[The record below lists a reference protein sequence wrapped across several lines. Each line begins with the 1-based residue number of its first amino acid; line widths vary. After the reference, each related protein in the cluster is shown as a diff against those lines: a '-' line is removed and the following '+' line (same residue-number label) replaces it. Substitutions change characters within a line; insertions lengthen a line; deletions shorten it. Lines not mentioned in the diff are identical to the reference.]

1 MQRARDCQSPVRS
14 IYSDASVLEVAQ
26 RMRDEEVG
34 SLVVVDG
41 EDNPLGIVTDRDL
54 LRRVIAAE
62 RPFDTTTAADVMSQP
77 LYTVD
82 ADEPL
87 DKLVQT
93 MASHGVRRLAVL
105 DRHELTGVVSLDDL
119 LLELGAELSSLAG
132 ATRRGMRAA
141 QTRRVAHRVEDLAEE
156 IVGQAERLG
165 REAKAK
171 LGEAVEETWK
181 RLRPRRSGDE
191 TPPKGRSGAS

>member
-1 MQRARDCQSPVRS
+1 MQRARDCQSPARS
-14 IYSDASVLEVAQ
+14 IYADAGVLEVAQ

-41 EDNPLGIVTDRDL
+41 EDNPIGIVTDRDL

-62 RPFDTTTAADVMSQP
+62 RPYDTTTAADVMSQP

-87 DKLVQT
+87 DKLVQA

-156 IVGQAERLG
+156 LFEQAERLG

-171 LGEAVEETWK
+171 LGDAVEETWK
-181 RLRPRRSGDE
+181 RLRSRRSGDE
-191 TPPKGRSGAS
+191 SPPKER

>member
-1 MQRARDCQSPVRS
+1 MQRAVDYQSPIRT
-14 IYSDASVLEVAQ
+14 IDSDASVLEIAR
-26 RMRDEEVG
+26 RMRAEEVG

-77 LYTVD
+77 LVTVD

-87 DKLVQT
+87 DKLVQA

-105 DRHELTGVVSLDDL
+105 EHHELTGVVSLDDVL
-119 LLELGAELSSLAG
+119 LLLGTEIASLAA
-132 ATRRGMRAA
+132 ATRRGMRTA
-141 QTRRVAHRVEDLAEE
+141 QTRRVAHQVEELADELKE
-156 IVGQAERLG
+156 QAGRLG
-165 REAKAK
+165 REAKEK
-171 LGEAVEETWK
+171 LGEAVQETWK
-181 RLRPRRSGDE
+181 RLRSRRGSDE
-191 TPPKGRSGAS
+191 ASSKKS

>member
-1 MQRARDCQSPVRS
+1 MQRARDCQSPARS
-14 IYSDASVLEVAQ
+14 IYADASVLEIAQ

-62 RPFDTTTAADVMSQP
+62 RPYDTTTAADVMSQP
-77 LYTVD
+77 LYTAD

-93 MASHGVRRLAVL
+93 LANHGVRRLAVL

-141 QTRRVAHRVEDLAEE
+141 QTRRVAHRVEDLAGEL
-156 IVGQAERLG
+156 VGQAERLG

-171 LGEAVEETWK
+171 LGDAVEETWK
-181 RLRPRRSGDE
+181 RLRSRRSGDE
-191 TPPKGRSGAS
+191 NPPKQR

>member
-1 MQRARDCQSPVRS
+1 MQRARDCQSPARS
-14 IYSDASVLEVAQ
+14 IYADASVLEVAR

-41 EDNPLGIVTDRDL
+41 EDNPVGIVTDRDL

-62 RPFDTTTAADVMSQP
+62 RPYDTTTAADVMSQP
-77 LYTVD
+77 LYTAD

-87 DKLVQT
+87 DKLVQA
-93 MASHGVRRLAVL
+93 MSSHGVRRLAVL

-119 LLELGAELSSLAG
+119 LLEFGAELSSLAG

-141 QTRRVAHRVEDLAEE
+141 QTRRVAHRVEDLAGELVE
-156 IVGQAERLG
+156 QAERLG

-171 LGEAVEETWK
+171 LGDAVEETWK
-181 RLRPRRSGDE
+181 RLRSRRSGDE
-191 TPPKGRSGAS
+191 NPPKER